1 MDHPDHPSTIDDR
14 IGTRGVWWFTEGMDV
29 RTAVDFA
36 QRLESLGYGTLWLPE
51 TVGRDPFAHAAVLL
65 DQTDRLV
72 VATGIAN
79 IFHRHPGAMKQ
90 AQSTL
95 AEQSGNRFLLG
106 IGVSHAPIVAGLRKL
121 DYSKPLSQM
130 RDYLAGMAESLYVAP
145 APTEPPKTVLAAL
158 GPKMLELAAT
168 AADGAHPYLTTPE
181 HTATARAVLGPDA
194 LLCVEQKVVLSSDA
208 SVARSA
214 ARQALGTYLALPNYF
229 KNWFRLGYTEDDL
242 ADGGSDRLVDGL
254 VAWGTVAQIEERLRA
269 HRDAGATHV
278 CVQPLNPDATARRG
292 VPDWDALEAFAP
304 TSP

>member
-1 MDHPDHPSTIDDR
+1 MTGSHDDNTTIDAR

-29 RTAVDFA
+29 SSAAEFA
-36 QRLESLGYGTLWLPE
+36 GRLESLGYGALWLPE
-51 TVGRDPFAHAAVLL
+51 TVGRDPFAHAALLL
-65 DQTDRLV
+65 DRTERLV

-79 IFHRHPGAMKQ
+79 IFHRHPGVMHQ
-90 AQSTL
+90 AQHTL

-106 IGVSHAPIVAGLRKL
+106 IGVSHAPMVAGVRKL
-121 DYSKPLSQM
+121 DYSKPLTHM
-130 RDYLAGMAESLYVAP
+130 REYLAGMAESMYLAP
-145 APTEPPKTVLAAL
+145 APSEPPKTVLAAL

-181 HTATARAVLGPDA
+181 HTATAREVLGPDK

-208 SVARSA
+208 GVARAA
-214 ARQALGTYLALPNYF
+214 ARQALASYMALPNYF

-254 VAWGTVAQIEERLRA
+254 VAWGTAAQIESRLQA

-278 CVQPLNPDATARRG
+278 CVQPLDPDPAAARG

-304 TSP
+304 A